1 MPACRSY
8 VNYQALALYGS
19 WRRAQRMPGGEKMVA
34 LTRVLHRSADD
45 DLSPYVPT
53 FRVAP
58 RHPGAWEGWL
68 LGDGEQ
74 LFCWF
79 TTGC

>member
-1 MPACRSY
+1 
-8 VNYQALALYGS
+8 
-19 WRRAQRMPGGEKMVA
+19 MVA